1 MTITDRLVRQL
12 DFIAEIDR
20 LKSVERRISIIGGTR
35 LENSAEHSWHLA
47 MMASL
52 LIEYAGEGV
61 DLLRAKQMVL
71 VHDIVEI
78 DAGDTFAFDDRA
90 REDQAARERVA
101 AERLFGV
108 LPPDQAVE
116 FRALWDEFE
125 AFATPTARFAVAL
138 DRFQAR
144 LLNRGNG
151 GGTWHMHGV
160 ARDRVLSRM
169 EPIREVVPQLWPFVL
184 RTLDEVGLAGD
195 AR

>member
-1 MTITDRLVRQL
+1 MPFVTITDRLVRQL

-138 DRFQAR
+138 DRFQA
-144 LLNRGNG
+144 
-151 GGTWHMHGV
+151 
-160 ARDRVLSRM
+160 
-169 EPIREVVPQLWPFVL
+169 
-184 RTLDEVGLAGD
+184 
-195 AR
+195 